1 MQIGEKQAKNLLLS
15 GRIFDALRAH
25 ALGLVDE
32 IVEAAKL
39 MERTQALAQELLQNS
54 PAAMRQTKAL
64 LLAQILPALDQA
76 IEAAIAANAEARQH
90 PDFREGVRA
99 FLEKRKARWVRAK

>member
-1 MQIGEKQAKNLLLS
+1 MHSTVK
-15 GRIFDALRAH
+15 FDAQRAQ

-32 IVEAAKL
+32 IVEPVSVL
-39 MERTQALAQELLQNS
+39 ERAHALALELLANS
-54 PAAMRQTKAL
+54 SAAMRRTKAL
-64 LLAQILPALDQA
+64 FLAQSLPALDHS

-99 FLEKRKARWVRAK
+99 FLEKRKPQWIRIK